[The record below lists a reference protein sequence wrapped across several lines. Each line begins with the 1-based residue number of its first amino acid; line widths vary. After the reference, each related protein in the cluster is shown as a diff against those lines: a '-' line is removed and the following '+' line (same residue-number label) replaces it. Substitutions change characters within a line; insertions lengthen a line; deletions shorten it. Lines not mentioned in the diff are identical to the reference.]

1 MMSCGSGWRL
11 WKGSLLC
18 LRERCYNGS
27 EKHPLITSLLFW
39 QSTCRDARHGCQL
52 WPPAEPLQWKFTRR
66 LYSAGL
72 LLLQFKAAPKRVA
85 SFSRAAHVR
94 GHRNIRWSIIIWII
108 LMHFPLIC
116 QHSLPQTGEDSLSTF
131 FLICNL
137 NQLCRTSLSKTGIF
151 LKISHVTAASCCWN
165 IKYAEQLRST
175 SMFPAVSMCEEWCV
189 KPTSSCVWTVT
200 LITVGTVSDSFTRSV
215 SAVDC
220 RDGQHV
226 SASSHC
232 TKMNLRSLSD
242 RVCAALIR
250 RWSHSMEVLCTH
262 SITNRPATTNL
273 PQ

>member
-1 MMSCGSGWRL
+1 MSTLTSRGAAAVKIYEEAVQCRSAAAAIQSSPKTSGVVFTSGSCTR
-11 WKGSLLC
+11 SQ
-18 LRERCYNGS
+18 
-27 EKHPLITSLLFW
+27 KHTMKHNNLNY
-39 QSTCRDARHGCQL
+39 
-52 WPPAEPLQWKFTRR
+52 FT
-66 LYSAGL
+66 
-72 LLLQFKAAPKRVA
+72 
-85 SFSRAAHVR
+85 
-94 GHRNIRWSIIIWII
+94 
-108 LMHFPLIC
+108 HFPLIC

-151 LKISHVTAASCCWN
+151 LKIWHVTAASCCWN
-165 IKYAEQLRST
+165 IKYTEQLRST

-200 LITVGTVSDSFTRSV
+200 LIMVGTVSDLFTRSV

-242 RVCAALIR
+242 RVCAVLIR

-262 SITNRPATTNL
+262 SIKNRPATTNL